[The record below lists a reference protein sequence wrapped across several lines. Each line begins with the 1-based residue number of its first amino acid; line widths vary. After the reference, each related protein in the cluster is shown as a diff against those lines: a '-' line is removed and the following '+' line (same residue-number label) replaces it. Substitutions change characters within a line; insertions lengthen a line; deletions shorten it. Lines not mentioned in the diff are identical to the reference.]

1 MQKILFISL
10 CAIAL
15 QAQANNLNQLINT
28 KAKKTVAALNQES
41 QRQSHDSD
49 DDSAYRYS
57 LNAKTIKTADL
68 NRDGIKDKVV
78 ILDYCEKT
86 SCHSTTKSSEVVVYI
101 GNQSGNYRFAD
112 AKSFDIGAEV
122 AAIKSNGSIQLNIY
136 GFGPNDP
143 GCCPSVQGRR
153 SYVLKNGKLVRS

>member
-10 CAIAL
+10 CAFAL

-68 NRDGIKDKVV
+68 NRDGIKDKMV

-122 AAIKSNGSIQLNIY
+122 AANKKKGSIQLNIY
-136 GFGPNDP
+136 GFGPNEP
-143 GCCPSVQGRR
+143 ACYS
-153 SYVLKNGKLVRS
+153 

>member
-1 MQKILFISL
+1 MQKILFISP
-10 CAIAL
+10 CAFAL